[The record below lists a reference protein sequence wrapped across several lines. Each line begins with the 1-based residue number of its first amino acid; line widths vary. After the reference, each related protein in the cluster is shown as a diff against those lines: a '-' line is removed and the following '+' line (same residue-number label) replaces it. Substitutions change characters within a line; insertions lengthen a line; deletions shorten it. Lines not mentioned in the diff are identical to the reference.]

1 MNTLNNIPKQY
12 DTVYHVEYGKGTIVT
27 IQYRKDGGLAMCYF
41 PKAKVHDWIT
51 IQQLCVGT
59 GDITMQPLPT
69 NLEVKPSDDLQSALE
84 RLFLNPQK

>member
-1 MNTLNNIPKQY
+1 MNIPNNSPKHY

-41 PKAKVHDWIT
+41 PKAKEHDWIT

-69 NLEVKPSDDLQSALE
+69 NSNEKVSDDLQSALE
-84 RLFLNPQK
+84 SLFSMPKR